1 MKTYTGAKVN
11 LSLAVTGKCR
21 GLHTLDMRVCTVS
34 LCDSAELAEG
44 EGRRFVW
51 KKTREGFDPERFE
64 PVLERAYARLAEH
77 FGGSPRFVLEKDIPS
92 GAGLGGSSALI
103 ACMARLW
110 AMVSG
115 REPDD
120 GLLLSLGSDVPYM
133 YRGGEARV
141 TGRGEKVAS
150 LPFVPREVLIAL
162 PRCGV
167 DTAAAYALYDGMKEA
182 GELSERRGEHF
193 NDLFAPAV
201 RLAPEVGRAAD
212 ALRAAGARDVVMT
225 GSGSAVCAF
234 FDSAEELARVRARA
248 EGEFDCI
255 PAHTLPGN

>member
-92 GAGLGGSSALI
+92 GAGLGGLSRAWRG
-103 ACMARLW
+103 C
-110 AMVSG
+110 G
-115 REPDD
+115 RW
-120 GLLLSLGSDVPYM
+120 
-133 YRGGEARV
+133 
-141 TGRGEKVAS
+141 
-150 LPFVPREVLIAL
+150 
-162 PRCGV
+162 
-167 DTAAAYALYDGMKEA
+167 
-182 GELSERRGEHF
+182 
-193 NDLFAPAV
+193 
-201 RLAPEVGRAAD
+201 
-212 ALRAAGARDVVMT
+212 
-225 GSGSAVCAF
+225 
-234 FDSAEELARVRARA
+234 
-248 EGEFDCI
+248 
-255 PAHTLPGN
+255 